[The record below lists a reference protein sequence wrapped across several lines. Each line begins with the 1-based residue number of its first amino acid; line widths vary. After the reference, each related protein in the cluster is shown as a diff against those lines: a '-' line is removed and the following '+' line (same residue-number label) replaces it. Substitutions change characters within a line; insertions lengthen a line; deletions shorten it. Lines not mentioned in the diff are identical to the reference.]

1 MNARTEL
8 PALEIHPGSPLRLR
22 VDAGRHLS
30 AVTGTTWVTID
41 GDLRDIILEPGD
53 THAFERPSRVM
64 VQAMGG
70 DARLITEEGVEI
82 ETGHPVADAWRALW
96 QRLQGANL
104 G

>member
-8 PALEIHPGSPLRLR
+8 PALEISPRSPLRLR
-22 VDAGRHLS
+22 VDTGRHLS
-30 AVTGTTWVTID
+30 AVAGTAWVTID

-70 DARLITEEGVEI
+70 DARITIEEGVEI
-82 ETGHPVADAWRALW
+82 ESGHPVADAWRTLW
-96 QRLQGANL
+96 QRLQRANL